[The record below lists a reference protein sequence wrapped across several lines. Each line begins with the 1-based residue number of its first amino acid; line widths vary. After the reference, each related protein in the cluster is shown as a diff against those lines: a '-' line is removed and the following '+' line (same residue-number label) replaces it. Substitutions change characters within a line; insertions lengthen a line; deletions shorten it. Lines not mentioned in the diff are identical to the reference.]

1 MFNFDYI
8 TKQDIKECN
17 PDCWQIPDHSYR
29 ISIVGGCGSGQTNAM
44 LNIISQQLDI
54 DKIYLYAKGPYEG
67 KYQLI
72 INKTECVDTEH
83 FNNSKAFIEYLNDMD
98 ETYKNIEEYN
108 TNKKRK
114 ILIFLMI

>member
-1 MFNFDYI
+1 
-8 TKQDIKECN
+8 
-17 PDCWQIPDHSYR
+17 
-29 ISIVGGCGSGQTNAM
+29 M
-44 LNIISQQLDI
+44 LNLISQQPDI
-54 DKIYLYAKGPYEG
+54 DKIYLYPKGLYEG

-83 FNNSKAFIEYLNDMD
+83 FNNSEAFIEYLNDMD

-114 ILIFLMI
+114 ILIFLMIWLLICLVI